1 MGRLGR
7 FSFDRIVASESKQEY
22 GATKLRDP
30 LWYASRTATSKAM
43 LFYQHT
49 KVLGTVAVDNVN
61 MSGGTGSFNQI
72 WGGMMFPSG
81 ATVGVT
87 ATAFTFD
94 GATLIVPRLMGT
106 TGRVINFV
114 LLGSR

>member
-7 FSFDRIVASESKQEY
+7 FSFDRVVPSESKWEY
-22 GATKLRDP
+22 EETKIRDP
-30 LWYASRTATSKAM
+30 LWYGSRTATSKAM

-61 MSGGTGSFNQI
+61 FNGASGSFNQI

-81 ATVGVT
+81 ATVNVT